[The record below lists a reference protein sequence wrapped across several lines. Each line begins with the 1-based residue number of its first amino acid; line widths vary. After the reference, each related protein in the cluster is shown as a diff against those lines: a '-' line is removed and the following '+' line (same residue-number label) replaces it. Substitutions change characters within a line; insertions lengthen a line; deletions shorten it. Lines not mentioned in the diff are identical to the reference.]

1 MRIRQ
6 ATPNDYEALCA
17 VIAEVDALHCA
28 HLPHV
33 FRPFPG
39 PARDRNYIVGL
50 IEDPMAMLLVAE
62 HRGQLVGFINVT
74 IRDAADIPLLVP
86 RRYAFV
92 ENVVVK
98 EGFRRRGV
106 GEALMARA
114 QRWAEA
120 QGASTMELNVYEFNQ
135 AAQAFYRKLGY
146 ETLTRRMRR
155 RLG

>member
-1 MRIRQ
+1 MRIRK
-6 ATPNDYEALCA
+6 ATVDDYEALCA
-17 VIAEVDALHCA
+17 VIQEADALHCE
-28 HLPHV
+28 HLPHI
-33 FRPFPG
+33 FQPCPG

-50 IEDPMAMLLVAE
+50 IEDPMAMLWVAE
-62 HRGQLVGFINVT
+62 HKGQLVGFINVT
-74 IRDAADIPLLVP
+74 VRDAADIPLLVP

-92 ENVVVK
+92 ENIVVK
-98 EGFRRRGV
+98 EGFQRRGV

-114 QRWAEA
+114 HRWAEA
-120 QGASTMELNVYEFNQ
+120 QGARTMELNVYEFNQ

>member
-1 MRIRQ
+1 MRIRK
-6 ATPNDYEALCA
+6 ATVDDYEALCA
-17 VIAEVDALHCA
+17 VIQEADALHCE
-28 HLPHV
+28 HLPHI
-33 FRPFPG
+33 FQPCPG

-50 IEDPMAMLLVAE
+50 IEDPMAMLWVAE
-62 HRGQLVGFINVT
+62 HQGQLVGFINVT
-74 IRDAADIPLLVP
+74 VRDAADIPLLVP

-92 ENVVVK
+92 ENIVVK
-98 EGFRRRGV
+98 ESFQRRGV

-114 QRWAEA
+114 HRWAEA
-120 QGASTMELNVYEFNQ
+120 QGARTMELNVYEFNQ

>member
-1 MRIRQ
+1 MKIRE
-6 ATPNDYEALCA
+6 ARVDDYEALCA
-17 VIAEVDALHCA
+17 VIREADALHCA
-28 HLPHV
+28 HLPDV
-33 FRPFPG
+33 FQPFPG

-50 IEDPMAMLLVAE
+50 IEDPMALLLVAE
-62 HRGQLVGFINVT
+62 HRGQLVGFLNATV
-74 IRDAADIPLLVP
+74 RDAADIPLLVP

-92 ENVVVK
+92 ENIVVK

-106 GEALMARA
+106 GEALMAEA

-135 AAQAFYRKLGY
+135 TAQAFYRRLGY